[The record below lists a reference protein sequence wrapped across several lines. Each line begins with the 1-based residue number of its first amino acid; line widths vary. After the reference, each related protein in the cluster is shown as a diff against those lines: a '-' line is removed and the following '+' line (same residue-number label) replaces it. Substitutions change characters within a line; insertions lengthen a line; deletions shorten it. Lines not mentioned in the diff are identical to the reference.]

1 MRPLSTASSRKPSFI
16 GPSLLLCARSGSAL
30 RAVLSRAVL
39 LAVFWSSTAF
49 AESGSS
55 GAQSATSAPD
65 STESAPPASATA
77 KDRTATSSE
86 ADPYAEAK
94 ERVGRAEQLY
104 ADGNFDA
111 ALTEFERAFETM
123 VGHPA
128 RPYVLY
134 NVGRCQEKL
143 YRYDAAIA
151 SYREYLEIAGADA
164 EDRGTVE
171 AKIELLEGLLGT
183 LRLEV
188 TGKKGASLGSYEVW
202 VDGRLV
208 GENVEQFLLPGGN
221 HEVQV
226 RAEGFET
233 DIEQVQL
240 PARSERTLRFELSPL
255 AKEYRGLER
264 TYFWTVTGLAAATA
278 ATSATFGAL
287 TLSKR
292 GDINRLPSEAVTQDD
307 VDTLVRHALFA
318 DIFLVSTGVLATSA
332 AVLGFVTDWSREGTL
347 PPEKESSIRVK
358 RMGLAPVQG
367 GGFLSL
373 GGSFR

>member
-1 MRPLSTASSRKPSFI
+1 MRSSFMTRPFWRPPLRLRIPCTFPNAASSSP
-16 GPSLLLCARSGSAL
+16 G
-30 RAVLSRAVL
+30 VWWAVL
-39 LAVFWSSTAF
+39 LVALSASTAF
-49 AESGSS
+49 AESDA
-55 GAQSATSAPD
+55 AQAPENRQT
-65 STESAPPASATA
+65 STESDGAS
-77 KDRTATSSE
+77 ATSSE
-86 ADPYAEAK
+86 VDPYAEAK

-143 YRYDAAIA
+143 YRYDAAVA
-151 SYREYLEIAGADA
+151 SYRKYLEIAGADA
-164 EDRGTVE
+164 DDRGTVE

-183 LRLEV
+183 LQLEV
-188 TGKKGASLGSYEVW
+188 SGKKGASIGDYEVW

-208 GENVEQFLLPGGN
+208 GKNIQQFLAPGGN

-240 PARSERTLRFELSPL
+240 PARSEQTLRFELSPL
-255 AKEYRGLER
+255 AKEYRGLNKN
-264 TYFWTVTGLAAATA
+264 YFWAVTGLAAATA

-292 GDINRLPSEAVTQDD
+292 GDINQLPSEAVTQED
-307 VDTLVRHALFA
+307 VDTLKQHALLA

-332 AVLGFVTDWSREGTL
+332 TVLAFMTDWSRTDTVS
-347 PPEKESSIRVK
+347 PEDKSSIRVK
-358 RMGLAPVQG
+358 RMGLAPMHRG
-367 GGFLSL
+367 GLLSI
-373 GGSFR
+373 GGSF